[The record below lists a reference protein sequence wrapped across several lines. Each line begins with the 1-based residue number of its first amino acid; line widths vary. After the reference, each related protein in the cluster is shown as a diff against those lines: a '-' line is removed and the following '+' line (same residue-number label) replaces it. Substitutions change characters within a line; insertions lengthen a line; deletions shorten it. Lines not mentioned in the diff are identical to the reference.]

1 MYRLANAMTDSKRW
15 TNSLTYRL
23 SLQQSAL
30 YFFLVIIQPTIAY
43 AIISSIFGFTALIIN
58 MDLVLVYL
66 VAVALFRLSP
76 IASATVA
83 TLAISFAISV
93 QVLLGL
99 GFIYLEDP
107 ALVIEYFSFLDL
119 WLWKLILIW
128 GVLPQWC

>member
-1 MYRLANAMTDSKRW
+1 
-15 TNSLTYRL
+15 LTCTIRKVRPCTAFKDRL